1 MKLLLLGIAIATTAC
16 VKQGQTPTTSSPAA
30 AGPTPAL
37 QNICSDARFKSLC
50 TPVQM
55 PGPVQI
61 DINTAGRQPA
71 NPPAFS

>member
-1 MKLLLLGIAIATTAC
+1 MKLLLIGTALAATAC
-16 VKQGQTPTTSSPAA
+16 VKQGPV
-30 AGPTPAL
+30 AGPTTARPAPAL
-37 QNICSDARFKSLC
+37 EDICTDARFHMLC

-61 DINTAGRQPA
+61 DTNTAGRHPA

>member
-1 MKLLLLGIAIATTAC
+1 MKLLLIGTALAATAC
-16 VKQGQTPTTSSPAA
+16 VKQGQAPSSSVRPA
-30 AGPTPAL
+30 PAL
-37 QNICSDARFKSLC
+37 RDICTDARFNSLC

-61 DINTAGRQPA
+61 DINTAGRHPA

>member
-1 MKLLLLGIAIATTAC
+1 MKLLLLGTALAMTAC
-16 VKQGQTPTTSSPAA
+16 VKQGQV
-30 AGPTPAL
+30 AGPSARPAPAL
-37 QNICSDARFKSLC
+37 RDICTDSRFQSLC

-61 DINTAGRQPA
+61 DTNTAGPQRA

>member
-16 VKQGQTPTTSSPAA
+16 VKQGQTPSTSAPAA
-30 AGPTPAL
+30 ARPAPAL
-37 QNICSDARFKSLC
+37 RDICTDARFNSLC
-50 TPVQM
+50 TPVRM